1 MSETEPPPPLLQV
14 VQRKKL
20 AYKIHNF
27 SSFSASYQ
35 PDILDDKPSD
45 QSSRWSSDTNNPQQY
60 ITLQLDAPTII
71 TSVTFGKYEKTH
83 VFHHKRFQVK
93 NAPKQLKN

>member
-1 MSETEPPPPLLQV
+1 MSETEPPPPLLQA

-35 PDILDDKPSD
+35 PDNILDDKPSD
-45 QSSRWSSDTNNPQQY
+45 QSSRWSSDTNNSPQY

-71 TSVTFGKYEKTH
+71 TSVVRQVREDPRLQPPGKPTK
-83 VFHHKRFQVK
+83 KK
-93 NAPKQLKN
+93 

>member
-1 MSETEPPPPLLQV
+1 MVNLRVNLETE
-14 VQRKKL
+14 R
-20 AYKIHNF
+20 
-27 SSFSASYQ
+27 
-35 PDILDDKPSD
+35 DKPSD
-45 QSSRWSSDTNNPQQY
+45 QSSRWSSDTNNP
-60 ITLQLDAPTII
+60 LQLDAPTII